1 MRFGSDRTASA
12 TAEYIVA
19 EPAAPSDLTRGVLR
33 IAGTAAL
40 LVVFGYCMK
49 TAWDVLQDLGRV
61 SLADTAQAL
70 RVVSVRDAIL
80 CVLGVRVGRELV
92 TALLQRRSGPE
103 R

>member
-1 MRFGSDRTASA
+1 MRFGSPRTASA
-12 TAEYIVA
+12 TSEYIVV
-19 EPAAPSDLTRGVLR
+19 EPAAPSDLTRRVLR

-40 LVVFGYCMK
+40 IVVFGYCMK

-61 SLADTAQAL
+61 TLADMAQAL

-80 CVLGVRVGRELV
+80 CIVGLRVGRELV
-92 TALLQRRSGPE
+92 TALLQRRSVQD

>member
-1 MRFGSDRTASA
+1 MRFGHDRMASA
-12 TAEYIVA
+12 TAEYVVVD
-19 EPAAPSDLTRGVLR
+19 PAPTTDPTRRFLR

-80 CVLGVRVGRELV
+80 CIVGVRVGRELV
-92 TALLQRRSGPE
+92 SALLLQRRNE
-103 R
+103 RR

>member
-1 MRFGSDRTASA
+1 MRFGNDGTASA
-12 TAEYIVA
+12 TAEYIVV
-19 EPAAPSDLTRGVLR
+19 EPAAPSDLTRRTLR
-33 IAGTAAL
+33 IASTAAL
-40 LVVFGYCMK
+40 LVVFGYCMT

-80 CVLGVRVGRELV
+80 CILGIRVGRELV
-92 TALLQRRSGPE
+92 TALLQRRSGQD